1 LRKFPEEAR
10 REAGQQL
17 FRIQQGEEPAD
28 WKPTE
33 TIGSG
38 VREIIQ
44 GSDPGGRPVKE
55 ETFANVWDAIEDDP
69 AVAENL
75 KLRSSLMIELE
86 RHIKREGWTQAQAAK
101 ALGVT
106 QPRISNLLRGKI
118 GAFSL
123 DLLVKMA
130 TTAGLR
136 VTLRVR
142 KAA

>member
-1 LRKFPEEAR
+1 MKNEA
-10 REAGQQL
+10 
-17 FRIQQGEEPAD
+17 
-28 WKPTE
+28 
-33 TIGSG
+33 
-38 VREIIQ
+38 
-44 GSDPGGRPVKE
+44 
-55 ETFANVWDAIEDDP
+55 FANVWDAIEDDP

-86 RHIKREGWTQAQAAK
+86 RHIKRQGWTQAEAAK

-118 GAFSL
+118 NVFSL

-130 TTAGLR
+130 ASAGLR
-136 VTLRVR
+136 VTMRVR

>member
-1 LRKFPEEAR
+1 M
-10 REAGQQL
+10 
-17 FRIQQGEEPAD
+17 
-28 WKPTE
+28 
-33 TIGSG
+33 
-38 VREIIQ
+38 
-44 GSDPGGRPVKE
+44 KE

-130 TTAGLR
+130 NTAGLR